1 MSYTVNF
8 TESNNA
14 AKAPIVVADQT
25 INTQTDVT
33 FVGKNYAGYGQLIAE
48 NFLHLLENY
57 ASPTQPTK
65 PVQGQLWFDNSAGT
79 SQLKVNIDGTANGW
93 QAAGNVRKATAAP
106 AIANSIQGDLWV
118 DTVNQQLSLY
128 TGSQWLLV
136 GPTYSAGSQTG
147 PVLETFPDTSNTS
160 HTVQS
165 IFVNNNRAMIISN
178 AEFTP
183 KTTIIGFSKI
193 YKGVNLYTDSSNAT
207 NSYKFY
213 GIVSQSDSLTDP
225 TNSAKP
231 VTVSNLLR
239 SDQASVT
246 NYGLT
251 IRNAVGLTVGSDTG
265 SLSIFTDTNNTAAFY
280 AKTGNSI
287 EFRVNYSNSGPSTVM
302 HIDSNKFVGINKT
315 NPTQSLDVSGVI
327 QTDGKVKINGTAA
340 DSLVTSGGL
349 QVAGTSEFSGP
360 VNFTGGTFGNSINLG
375 SSIVLTANESFDIGA
390 DPSVNSANY
399 RLNKIY
405 AKNFYGNFNGVFTGT
420 IAGSV
425 SGTATRLAQALN
437 FTLSGDVNS
446 NVVVTDGS
454 NITTYASLGVANN
467 NNSTITFTT
476 SLSTS
481 AFQDTVP
488 TRQIVNPASTDVVL
502 LYRPGSTQINTI
514 TRANLV
520 SGLQVPVGTILPF
533 AGKILPPGYLWCDG
547 SEVAIADYGDL
558 NNILG
563 QNAGNPYKPAAQLIG
578 YPPGSTFAL
587 PDLRGRFPLGLDNM
601 ANGKTVPVSAP
612 NVVTGKQDTVSA
624 GGGAAGRIGSIASS
638 QTVGGNSGAFQVVLS
653 KTNLPEHTHTLKG
666 DKGTQYYAVRS
677 IAGAPQD
684 GDATAGLG
692 PASQAKDQLQQLSNA
707 GPIALDSGTTAGNPL
722 TIMNPYLTINYIIFT
737 GVYL

>member
-25 INTQTDVT
+25 INNQTDVT
-33 FVGKNYAGYGQLIAE
+33 FVGKNYSGYGPLIAE
-48 NFLHLLENY
+48 NFLHLLENF
-57 ASPTQPTK
+57 ASPAQPNN
-65 PVQGQLWFDNSAGT
+65 PVQGQLWFDNTSGV

-93 QAAGNVRKATAAP
+93 QAAGNVRKATSAP
-106 AIANSIQGDLWV
+106 AITNSIQGDLWV
-118 DTVNQQLSLY
+118 DTVNQQLNLY

-147 PVLETFPDTSNTS
+147 PVLETFPDISNTS
-160 HTVQS
+160 HVVQS

-183 KTTIIGFSKI
+183 KTIIAGFAKI
-193 YKGVNLYTDSSNAT
+193 YKGVNLYTDTNNST

-213 GIVSQSDSLTDP
+213 GIISQADTLTDP
-225 TNSAKP
+225 QNSLKP
-231 VTVSNLLR
+231 VSVTNLLR
-239 SDQASVT
+239 SDQPSTT

-287 EFRVNYSNSGPSTVM
+287 EFRVNYSNSGPATVM

-315 NPTQSLDVSGVI
+315 SPTQSLDVSGVI
-327 QTDGKVKINGTAA
+327 QTDSKVKINGTTA
-340 DSLVTSGGL
+340 DSFATAGGAQISGT
-349 QVAGTSEFSGP
+349 AEFDGA
-360 VNFTGGTFGNSINLG
+360 VNLLGG
-375 SSIVLTANESFDIGA
+375 SSGYTVNVGSNILPTANETWSLGA
-390 DPSVNSANY
+390 DPATNGANY
-399 RLNKIY
+399 RFDKIY

-420 IAGSV
+420 ISGSV
-425 SGTATRLAQALN
+425 SGTATRLAQAIN
-437 FTLSGDVNS
+437 FTLNGDVTS

-454 NITTYASLGVANN
+454 NISTYATLGVANN

-476 SLSTS
+476 SLSTTP
-481 AFQDTVP
+481 FQDSTK
-488 TRQIVNPASTDVVL
+488 IVTTPASTDVL
-502 LYRPGSTQINTI
+502 LFYRPGNTGLNTI
-514 TRANLV
+514 TRDNLV
-520 SGLQVPVGTILPF
+520 SGLQVPVGTILPY
-533 AGKILPPGYLWCDG
+533 AGTTLPPGYLWCDG
-547 SEVAIADYGDL
+547 SEVSVKVYGLL
-558 NNILG
+558 NSLIG
-563 QNAGNPYKPAAQLIG
+563 SGAGYVYRPAAQLSG
-578 YPPGSTFAL
+578 YPDGSTFAL

-601 ANGKTVPVSAP
+601 SNGLSIVIDAQK
-612 NVVTGKQDTVSA
+612 DTQSA
-624 GGGAAGRIGSIASS
+624 GGGAAGRLGSAPTS
-638 QTVGGNSGAFQVVLS
+638 QTLGGAAGTFQVTIG
-653 KTNLPEHTHTLKG
+653 KTNIPAHTHTLKG

-677 IAGAPQD
+677 IAGLPQD
-684 GDATAGLG
+684 GDAIAGSG
-692 PASQAKDQLQQLSNA
+692 PASVATQQMQYLSNS
-707 GPIALDSGTTAGNPL
+707 GPVSLDSGQTTGNPL